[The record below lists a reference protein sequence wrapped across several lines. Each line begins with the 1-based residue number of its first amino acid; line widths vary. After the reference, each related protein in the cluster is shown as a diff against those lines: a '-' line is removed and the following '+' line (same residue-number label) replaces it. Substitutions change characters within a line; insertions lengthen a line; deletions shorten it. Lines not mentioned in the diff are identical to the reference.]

1 MTNQL
6 LITTVLDSNPFCRF
20 PLIINFFLGNNKLK
34 DAPPSSRLLT
44 QKRNRIETDRSY
56 LRFFEKKKKDKKE
69 APDRGREMETTSS
82 SSSSSSPSA
91 AELISKSK
99 RKEALGWMEWLRG
112 WLYVI
117 YEMLFQRILAS
128 HLQNPLPLPP
138 VNDLTCI
145 VTGSTSGI
153 GREIARYKA
162 TIFKL
167 FNFSFSFNFFIVFQL
182 NWNPN
187 FSLYVLE
194 QAIGRIGG
202 SCCYGSEELKGG

>member
-20 PLIINFFLGNNKLK
+20 PLIINYFLENNKLK
-34 DAPPSSRLLT
+34 RCSSLFSTPHT
-44 QKRNRIETDRSY
+44 QKEQNRSRQILLEI
-56 LRFFEKKKKDKKE
+56 LWKNKKIKKE
-69 APDRGREMETTSS
+69 APDKGQEMETTSS
-82 SSSSSSPSA
+82 SSSTSSPSA

-162 TIFKL
+162 IIFKL
-167 FNFSFSFNFFIVFQL
+167 LNFSFISNFFIVFQL
-182 NWNPN
+182 YWNPN

-202 SCCYGSEELKGG
+202 SCSYGSEELKGG